1 MCYQSKY
8 EQQMHVNYH
17 KTFPS
22 ELTSQATTT
31 IIYKSDKGSEIVKQ
45 LPLAIQN
52 PRKKLIR
59 ISKEHISLPVR

>member
-1 MCYQSKY
+1 MS
-8 EQQMHVNYH
+8 
-17 KTFPS
+17 
-22 ELTSQATTT
+22 SQATTT
-31 IIYKSDKGSEIVKQ
+31 IIYKSDKGFEIVKQ